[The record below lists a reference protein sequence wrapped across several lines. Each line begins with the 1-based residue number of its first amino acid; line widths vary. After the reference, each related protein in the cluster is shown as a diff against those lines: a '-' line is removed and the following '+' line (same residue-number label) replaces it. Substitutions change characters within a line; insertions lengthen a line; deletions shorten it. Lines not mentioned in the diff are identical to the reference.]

1 MEIIKRY
8 IYDVTRRLPKN
19 QREEISRE
27 IESLIDDILIE
38 KGYQKTQAPEEI
50 VEGVLHELG
59 HPEELASNY
68 YDGATFLIGPKEY
81 FLFTSVMKIVL
92 GVTGAILGLIF
103 LFEAIEDPFKL
114 IDHFV
119 EVLLSGL
126 TIVPMLIGWIVIG
139 FFLMKYTNKDFGK
152 AGKWSID
159 QLPKLPSDKQGIK
172 RSEPILG
179 IIIYSILMMVLI
191 FSKEYFGLWLF
202 KDGEFSGI
210 IPFLHE
216 AMNPLTYALLL
227 FLLGIW
233 ILKDAVKLFYERWTT
248 ALAAFI
254 TIINSLSIAL
264 VITLF
269 YTKKVWNSNFLQ
281 EAVDSGYLVSGSNGY
296 EVFRSGWENSTYFI
310 PILLIIGLAGE
321 IVYSYWKAARK

>member
-8 IYDVTRRLPKN
+8 VYDVTRRLPKN
-19 QREEISRE
+19 QREEISKE
-27 IESLIDDILIE
+27 VETLIDDMLIE
-38 KGYQKTQAPEEI
+38 RGHAEGQAPKEA
-50 VEGVLHELG
+50 VEGVLLELG

-68 YDGATFLIGPKEY
+68 YDGASYLIGPKEY
-81 FLFTSVMKIVL
+81 FLFTSIMKIVL
-92 GVTGAILGLIF
+92 SVTGIILGLIL
-103 LFEAIEDPFKL
+103 LFQTIEDPFNL

-119 EVLLSGL
+119 NILLSAL
-126 TIVPMLIGWIVIG
+126 TIVPMFIGWIVIG
-139 FFLMKYTNKDFGK
+139 FFLMKFTNKDFMSTD
-152 AGKWSID
+152 KWSLD
-159 QLPKLPSDKQGIK
+159 QLPKLPSESQGIK
-172 RSEPILG
+172 RSEPIIG
-179 IIIYSILMMVLI
+179 IIIYSILMMILI

-216 AMNPLTYALLL
+216 TMNPLTYALML

-233 ILKDAVKLFYERWTT
+233 ILKDAIKLFYERWTNSLT
-248 ALAAFI
+248 AFI

-281 EAVDSGYLVSGSNGY
+281 DAVDYGYVEAKSDGY
-296 EVFRSGWENSTYFI
+296 EVLQSGWENSTFLI
-310 PILLIIGLAGE
+310 PILLLIGLAAE
-321 IVYSYWKAARK
+321 IVYSYWRANRK